1 MVSKITYELLKNSD
15 VFKNIPILTLDERW
29 YHLINEKN
37 KTDEI
42 AYWEKQVN
50 ELLKKQG
57 RINNDIKDIKKLK
70 KQLINDVV
78 ENMEDDDSSRQ
89 KQKRMSQNQR
99 LIQESNDKI
108 ASLEDELLEVPRE
121 LARANEKED
130 VQARY
135 AEFQRVLFAS
145 LEDYTDPIPGVVETI
160 SALRA
165 QGIRIGSTT
174 GYTRSMMDVVLPA
187 ATAKGYAVDNCVTP
201 DGLPAGRPAP
211 YMIYKNMADLAI
223 PSVDC
228 VLKYGDTIA
237 DIKEGIN
244 AKAWTVGVVLGSNE
258 LGLTQE
264 EVSSLPADE
273 LEARKA
279 DVRRR
284 MLAAGAHYV
293 VDTIAELP
301 AVIAEINRK
310 LEIL

>member
-57 RINNDIKDIKKLK
+57 RINNDIKDIRKLK

-121 LARANEKED
+121 LARANEKLLTETLKACYDRMNANTED
-130 VQARY
+130 IEVLDKWINAT
-135 AEFQRVLFAS
+135 RVKLKKNILIKQDKETVYNNMYS
-145 LEDYTDPIPGVVETI
+145 LIHDI
-160 SALRA
+160 
-165 QGIRIGSTT
+165 IGPENCS
-174 GYTRSMMDVVLPA
+174 
-187 ATAKGYAVDNCVTP
+187 AVDRINEGNV
-201 DGLPAGRPAP
+201 
-211 YMIYKNMADLAI
+211 
-223 PSVDC
+223 
-228 VLKYGDTIA
+228 GD
-237 DIKEGIN
+237 K
-244 AKAWTVGVVLGSNE
+244 
-258 LGLTQE
+258 QE
-264 EVSSLPADE
+264 
-273 LEARKA
+273 
-279 DVRRR
+279 
-284 MLAAGAHYV
+284 
-293 VDTIAELP
+293 
-301 AVIAEINRK
+301 
-310 LEIL
+310 

>member
-121 LARANEKED
+121 LARANEKLLTETLKACYDRMNANTED
-130 VQARY
+130 IEVLDKWINAT
-135 AEFQRVLFAS
+135 RVKLKKNILIKQDKETVNNNTYS
-145 LEDYTDPIPGVVETI
+145 LIHDI
-160 SALRA
+160 
-165 QGIRIGSTT
+165 IGPENCS
-174 GYTRSMMDVVLPA
+174 
-187 ATAKGYAVDNCVTP
+187 AVDRINEGNV
-201 DGLPAGRPAP
+201 
-211 YMIYKNMADLAI
+211 
-223 PSVDC
+223 
-228 VLKYGDTIA
+228 GD
-237 DIKEGIN
+237 K
-244 AKAWTVGVVLGSNE
+244 
-258 LGLTQE
+258 QE
-264 EVSSLPADE
+264 
-273 LEARKA
+273 
-279 DVRRR
+279 
-284 MLAAGAHYV
+284 
-293 VDTIAELP
+293 
-301 AVIAEINRK
+301 
-310 LEIL
+310 

>member
-121 LARANEKED
+121 LARANEKLLTETLKACYDRMNANTED
-130 VQARY
+130 I
-135 AEFQRVLFAS
+135 EVL
-145 LEDYTDPIPGVVETI
+145 D
-160 SALRA
+160 
-165 QGIRIGSTT
+165 
-174 GYTRSMMDVVLPA
+174 
-187 ATAKGYAVDNCVTP
+187 KW
-201 DGLPAGRPAP
+201 
-211 YMIYKNMADLAI
+211 
-223 PSVDC
+223 
-228 VLKYGDTIA
+228 
-237 DIKEGIN
+237 IN
-244 AKAWTVGVVLGSNE
+244 ATRVKLKKNILIKQDKELLIIICILLYTILSDLRIVVQLTELMKA
-258 LGLTQE
+258 
-264 EVSSLPADE
+264 
-273 LEARKA
+273 
-279 DVRRR
+279 
-284 MLAAGAHYV
+284 M
-293 VDTIAELP
+293 
-301 AVIAEINRK
+301 
-310 LEIL
+310 

>member
-121 LARANEKED
+121 LARANEKLLTETLKACYDRMNANTED
-130 VQARY
+130 IEVLDKWINAT
-135 AEFQRVLFAS
+135 RVKLKKNILIKQDKETVNNNMYS
-145 LEDYTDPIPGVVETI
+145 LIHDIIGPGNC
-160 SALRA
+160 S
-165 QGIRIGSTT
+165 
-174 GYTRSMMDVVLPA
+174 
-187 ATAKGYAVDNCVTP
+187 AVDRINEGNV
-201 DGLPAGRPAP
+201 
-211 YMIYKNMADLAI
+211 
-223 PSVDC
+223 
-228 VLKYGDTIA
+228 GD
-237 DIKEGIN
+237 K
-244 AKAWTVGVVLGSNE
+244 
-258 LGLTQE
+258 QE
-264 EVSSLPADE
+264 
-273 LEARKA
+273 
-279 DVRRR
+279 
-284 MLAAGAHYV
+284 
-293 VDTIAELP
+293 
-301 AVIAEINRK
+301 
-310 LEIL
+310 

>member
-121 LARANEKED
+121 LARANEKLLTETLKACYDRMNANTED
-130 VQARY
+130 I
-135 AEFQRVLFAS
+135 EVL
-145 LEDYTDPIPGVVETI
+145 D
-160 SALRA
+160 
-165 QGIRIGSTT
+165 
-174 GYTRSMMDVVLPA
+174 
-187 ATAKGYAVDNCVTP
+187 KW
-201 DGLPAGRPAP
+201 
-211 YMIYKNMADLAI
+211 
-223 PSVDC
+223 
-228 VLKYGDTIA
+228 
-237 DIKEGIN
+237 IN
-244 AKAWTVGVVLGSNE
+244 ATRVKLKKNILMKLLIIICILLYTILSDLRIVVQLTELMKA
-258 LGLTQE
+258 
-264 EVSSLPADE
+264 
-273 LEARKA
+273 
-279 DVRRR
+279 
-284 MLAAGAHYV
+284 M
-293 VDTIAELP
+293 
-301 AVIAEINRK
+301 
-310 LEIL
+310 

>member
-42 AYWEKQVN
+42 VYWEKQVN

-121 LARANEKED
+121 LARANEKLLTETLKACYDRMNANTED
-130 VQARY
+130 IEVLDKWINAT
-135 AEFQRVLFAS
+135 RVKLKKNILIKQDSWKFIRKMVILLILIES
-145 LEDYTDPIPGVVETI
+145 LWIRILNMPFIKLYLNGI
-160 SALRA
+160 S
-165 QGIRIGSTT
+165 GIRLL
-174 GYTRSMMDVVLPA
+174 V
-187 ATAKGYAVDNCVTP
+187 
-201 DGLPAGRPAP
+201 
-211 YMIYKNMADLAI
+211 
-223 PSVDC
+223 
-228 VLKYGDTIA
+228 
-237 DIKEGIN
+237 
-244 AKAWTVGVVLGSNE
+244 
-258 LGLTQE
+258 
-264 EVSSLPADE
+264 
-273 LEARKA
+273 
-279 DVRRR
+279 
-284 MLAAGAHYV
+284 
-293 VDTIAELP
+293 
-301 AVIAEINRK
+301 
-310 LEIL
+310 

>member
-121 LARANEKED
+121 LARANKKLLTETLKACYDRMNANTEDIEVLDKWINATRVKLKKNILIKQDKET
-130 VQARY
+130 VNNNMY
-135 AEFQRVLFAS
+135 S
-145 LEDYTDPIPGVVETI
+145 LIHDIIVPENC
-160 SALRA
+160 S
-165 QGIRIGSTT
+165 
-174 GYTRSMMDVVLPA
+174 
-187 ATAKGYAVDNCVTP
+187 AVDRINEGNV
-201 DGLPAGRPAP
+201 
-211 YMIYKNMADLAI
+211 
-223 PSVDC
+223 
-228 VLKYGDTIA
+228 GD
-237 DIKEGIN
+237 K
-244 AKAWTVGVVLGSNE
+244 
-258 LGLTQE
+258 QE
-264 EVSSLPADE
+264 
-273 LEARKA
+273 
-279 DVRRR
+279 
-284 MLAAGAHYV
+284 
-293 VDTIAELP
+293 
-301 AVIAEINRK
+301 
-310 LEIL
+310 